1 MVWSEKMEEED
12 KGRSR
17 EVATVQK
24 IRWLGDRM
32 IPGLKL
38 TCDIPELHPTKR
50 CPMLDFQVWAE
61 EIGGTAVIRHTF
73 FEKST
78 ASPLV
83 FHANS
88 AYG

>member
-1 MVWSEKMEEED
+1 
-12 KGRSR
+12 
-17 EVATVQK
+17 
-24 IRWLGDRM
+24 
-32 IPGLKL
+32 
-38 TCDIPELHPTKR
+38 
-50 CPMLDFQVWAE
+50 MLDFQVWAE

-88 AYG
+88 AYGWKPKITTLAEELGRRFNNMVPHHTEEERTEIVQSF